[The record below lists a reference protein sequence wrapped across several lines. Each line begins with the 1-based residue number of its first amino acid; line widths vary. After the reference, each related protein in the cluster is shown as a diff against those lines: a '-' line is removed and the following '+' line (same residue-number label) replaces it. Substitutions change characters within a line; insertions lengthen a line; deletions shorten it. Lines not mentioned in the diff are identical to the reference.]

1 MAVGAR
7 DRAIVLLLARLGLRA
22 GDVIALRHD
31 DLDWQ
36 RGSLRV
42 AGKGRRESL
51 LPLPQEVGDA
61 ILAYLEPGGLPGETR
76 HVFTRGHAPRGPLA
90 TSGAVSRIVMRAMRR
105 AGVQAPSRAHALRHS
120 AATTMLRDGMS
131 LDTIA
136 TVLRHRS
143 CETTAHYAK
152 VDVGLLGQIAQPWP
166 EVAPW

>member
-1 MAVGAR
+1 L
-7 DRAIVLLLARLGLRA
+7 IARLGLRA
-22 GDVIALRHD
+22 GDVIALRSD

-42 AGKGRRESL
+42 AGKGRRQSV

-61 ILAYLEPGGLPGETR
+61 ILAYLEHSYLPGETR
-76 HVFTRGHAPRGPLA
+76 HVFTRVHAPRGPLA
-90 TSGAVSRIVMRAMRR
+90 TSGAVSHIVMSAMRR

-120 AATTMLRDGMS
+120 AATAMLRGGIS
-131 LDTIA
+131 LETIA

-152 VDVGLLGQIAQPWP
+152 VDVVLLGQIAQPWP
-166 EVAPW
+166 EVAPC